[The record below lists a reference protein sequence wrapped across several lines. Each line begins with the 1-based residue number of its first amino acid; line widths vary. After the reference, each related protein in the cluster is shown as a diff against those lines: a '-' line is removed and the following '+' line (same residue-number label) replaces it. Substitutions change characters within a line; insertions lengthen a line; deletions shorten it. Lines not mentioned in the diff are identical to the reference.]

1 VTERLQG
8 NLEQLMEQV
17 ELLKQVRTGRLEGRQ
32 IDSGI
37 ERQNSDVG
45 QVPPEVEDVTT
56 NATAVSK
63 LKSVSEG

>member
-1 VTERLQG
+1 MTERLQG
-8 NLEQLMEQV
+8 NLKQLMEQV
-17 ELLKQVRTGRLEGRQ
+17 ELLKQARTRQLEGRE

-45 QVPPEVEDVTT
+45 QVEDVTT
-56 NATAVSK
+56 NATEVSK